1 MSTASEILSAIA
13 PRFDGAANRALFLQM
28 AESRTSSTHYGL
40 NRSDA
45 VALRAA
51 HLLVVNEAANA
62 WSVATVADI
71 GPGDCLLCGLPLFH
85 SNAMMV
91 TGLAP
96 FSVGAHVVLLSP
108 SGYRDPRTFAAFWRS
123 VARYRA
129 TFFSAVPTVLSAL
142 LNVPR
147 DGADIGSL
155 RFAICGAAPLAP
167 ELFQRFERA
176 TGLKLLEGY
185 GATEAAPVWEG
196 QCPTAHWWADRL
208 VCGGDVVDP
217 RSGESTT
224 PSPLMLISIAL
235 ESQNPMRK
243 RPSPH
248 SYVVIHGRTPEGFTD
263 WSALSHVGFSVAEVF
278 LEFRPQAE
286 PLPEDFT
293 RWDLPTMDQKSTIAH
308 RAVMLGRP
316 LPANFQAWD
325 LLDPSGKTVITVA
338 REAGNASVIA
348 QYEAW
353 VLAKGIGQPSSAS
366 DKPARPVAARIHR
379 RGDI

>member
-1 MSTASEILSAIA
+1 MQCGTVAECYCSRDPLDPERFVRLDTTAHNV
-13 PRFDGAANRALFLQM
+13 AAAELVHGFRGLFCCQRESCLTPPSGCSFVTVSCSPGDRRTFLNLRSQ
-28 AESRTSSTHYGL
+28 AKHVTWRGYRRSRTQQRRWFQQKSNSY
-40 NRSDA
+40 
-45 VALRAA
+45 
-51 HLLVVNEAANA
+51 EQ
-62 WSVATVADI
+62 
-71 GPGDCLLCGLPLFH
+71 PLFAPVGQ
-85 SNAMMV
+85 NGIGCP
-91 TGLAP
+91 TGL
-96 FSVGAHVVLLSP
+96 
-108 SGYRDPRTFAAFWRS
+108 R
-123 VARYRA
+123 
-129 TFFSAVPTVLSAL
+129 
-142 LNVPR
+142 
-147 DGADIGSL
+147 
-155 RFAICGAAPLAP
+155 C
-167 ELFQRFERA
+167 
-176 TGLKLLEGY
+176 
-185 GATEAAPVWEG
+185 
-196 QCPTAHWWADRL
+196 
-208 VCGGDVVDP
+208 
-217 RSGESTT
+217 SGESTT